1 MGEVWRRAT
10 RRDRVVFVAAGA
22 FTLLLVVGLVFRGPT
37 PGRPRRIVSAT
48 GLEANLAEMQLHHR
62 PNADNPLLRQFANDL
77 DILEAD
83 CPSNTRRELAA
94 LTAQA
99 VQELDRDGA
108 QVTPN
113 AVLGGVVGQPDLG
126 STERCERFFTRW
138 VAQQRADSL
147 HESG

>member
-10 RRDRVVFVAAGA
+10 RRDRIVFVAAGV
-22 FTLLLVVGLVFRGPT
+22 FMLLLVVGLVVRSPSH
-37 PGRPRRIVSAT
+37 GRPPRVVSTT
-48 GLEANLAEMQLHHR
+48 GLEADLATMQLHHR

-94 LTAQA
+94 FTTQS
-99 VQELDRDGA
+99 VHELHRDGVE
-108 QVTPN
+108 VTPN

-126 STERCERFFTRW
+126 STERCERFFARW
-138 VAQQRADSL
+138 VAQQRSATSHDS
-147 HESG
+147 G